1 MTQTQPEL
9 QPKDAAQAAEMI
21 LWAGS
26 ERRTLEIRAGGS
38 KGGLGRP
45 MRTDHILDISRLAGV
60 VGYEPAELVLTARP
74 ATPLKDI
81 AALLAKQGQMLSFE
95 PPDWRDLLGGGGEP
109 TLGGRAEPTLGGTI
123 ACNLSGPRRLRA
135 GAARDF
141 FLGFA
146 GVSGRG
152 EIFKAGG
159 KVVKNVT
166 GYDLC
171 KLMAG
176 SFGTL
181 ALLTEVTIK
190 VMPRPETACTL
201 LLPGLADEAAIGLM
215 AGALNSP
222 HEVAAAAHL
231 PAIPARRL
239 GFADSALTALRLEGP
254 APSITFRAEALQL
267 LFGSGPRLDAPES
280 EAFWRKI
287 GEVSPL
293 LSLPGRLVWRLCPPP
308 AAAPKLVAAILET
321 SPSAEHFYDWA
332 GGLVWLSLDAAE
344 AGPDAGAS
352 LVRAALKPFGGH
364 ATLMVASEAI
374 REKVAVFEPEAPALA
389 ALTRKIKQGFDPY
402 GALNPGRMREGA

>member
-1 MTQTQPEL
+1 MTQSQPEL

-21 LWAGS
+21 LWAAS
-26 ERRTLEIRAGGS
+26 ERKSLEIRAGGS
-38 KGGLGRP
+38 KVGLGRP
-45 MRTDHILDISRLAGV
+45 TRADSLLDVSRLAGV
-60 VGYEPAELVLTARP
+60 MDYAPAELVLTARP
-74 ATPLKDI
+74 GTPLKEI
-81 AALLAKQGQMLSFE
+81 AELLAEQGQMLSFE
-95 PPDWRDLLGGGGEP
+95 PPDWRGLLECGGEP
-109 TLGGRAEPTLGGTI
+109 TLGGAL

-146 GVSGRG
+146 GVNGRG

-201 LLPGLADEAAIGLM
+201 LLPGLADETAVALM

-222 HEVAAAAHL
+222 HEVSAAAHL
-231 PAIPARRL
+231 PAILARRL
-239 GFADSALTALRLEGP
+239 GFSDSALTALRLEGP
-254 APSITFRAEALQL
+254 APSIAFRAEALQL
-267 LFGSGPRLDAPES
+267 LFGSGPRLDAAES

-287 GEVSPL
+287 GEVAPL
-293 LSLPGRLVWRLCPPP
+293 LSLPGRLVWRLCPTP
-308 AAAPKLVAAILET
+308 AAAPALVAAILEQ
-321 SPSAEHFYDWA
+321 SPSAEHYYDWA

-344 AGPDAGAS
+344 ARPDAGAS
-352 LVRAALKPFGGH
+352 LVRTALKPFGGH
-364 ATLMVASEAI
+364 ATLIVASEET
-374 REKVAVFEPEAPALA
+374 REKVAVFEPEPAALA
-389 ALTRKIKQGFDPY
+389 ALTRKIKQGFDPF